1 MPYLVEN
8 IPLAGTRMD
17 GRAKLTEDQRD
28 AIRGLAR
35 EGYSQRKLAVMFD
48 VSRRLI
54 QSIISPPK
62 RKPPK
67 KKSKEYWAEA
77 KRRHR
82 QKKMTLYK
90 AGKIKFDNKRKRK

>member
-1 MPYLVEN
+1 MPYIVEN
-8 IPLAGTRMD
+8 IPLAGTRLD
-17 GRAKLTEDQRD
+17 GRAKLSEEQRN
-28 AIRGLAR
+28 AIRVLANN
-35 EGYSQRKLAVMFD
+35 GYSQRKLAEMFG
-48 VSRRLI
+48 VSRRLV

-67 KKSKEYWAEA
+67 KKSKEYWAEV

-90 AGKIKFDNKRKRK
+90 AGKIKFDKHKRK